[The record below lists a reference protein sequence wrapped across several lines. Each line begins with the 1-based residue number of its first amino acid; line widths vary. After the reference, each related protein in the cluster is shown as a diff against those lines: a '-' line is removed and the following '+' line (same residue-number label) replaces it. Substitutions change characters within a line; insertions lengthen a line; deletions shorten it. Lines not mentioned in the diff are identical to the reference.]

1 VNVGRLTILQAE
13 EEKPI
18 AVDPKQCWHDSS
30 LHRLPADT
38 RVLIR
43 RGSLVLEGRELPL
56 RGG

>member
-1 VNVGRLTILQAE
+1 VGRLTILQAE

-18 AVDPKQCWHDSS
+18 AVDPKQCWHDLS

-43 RGSLVLEGRELPL
+43 QGGLVLEGRELSL
-56 RGG
+56 REG